1 MQLCAILQFLISL
14 LVVICFTISI
24 VADTFDE
31 SFDLDFG
38 NYATRMW
45 YCKFLQ
51 ALVLTGTL
59 ANSVLGIFAVTG
71 KIINTFFVCFN
82 VL

>member
-24 VADTFDE
+24 VVDTFDE

-71 KIINTFFVCFN
+71 IAMNLSYLF
-82 VL
+82 